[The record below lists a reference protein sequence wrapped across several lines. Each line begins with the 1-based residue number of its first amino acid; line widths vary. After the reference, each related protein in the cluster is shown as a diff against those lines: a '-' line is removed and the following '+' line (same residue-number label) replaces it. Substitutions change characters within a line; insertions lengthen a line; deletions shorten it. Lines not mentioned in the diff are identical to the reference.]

1 MQELLDFPSITHFHD
16 RYLPQ
21 ILIIVDK
28 GFAWRILFI
37 FKRYFAITSP
47 NVPKAVR
54 FSGFI

>member
-28 GFAWRILFI
+28 GFA
-37 FKRYFAITSP
+37 
-47 NVPKAVR
+47 
-54 FSGFI
+54 